1 LNNKYTTTF
10 SYIFKFPSQNLVL
23 SATEG
28 LKKLGKSGSVARKL
42 QAIIAAKK
50 YGITRTAEFYTMNK
64 KTLIQWIKELKQKS
78 LKGLEVQAGRGRK
91 PLVTAAQEIEIKK
104 WISENCNI
112 TINQLRL
119 MILENMSVNLSSATV
134 HRIMQRLKFSYIT
147 PRPRHYKQD
156 QNLKNEFKKKSSY

>member
-1 LNNKYTTTF
+1 MARISVFLTDEV
-10 SYIFKFPSQNLVL
+10 VL

-28 LKKLGKSGSVARKL
+28 LKKLGKAGLVARKL

-50 YGITRTAEFYTMNK
+50 YGISKTADFYAVTK
-64 KTLIQWIKELKQKS
+64 KTLIQWVKELKQES
-78 LKGLEVQAGRGRK
+78 IEALEIQVGRGRK
-91 PLVTAAQEIEIKK
+91 PLVNETQEAEIKK

-119 MILENMSVNLSSATV
+119 MILENMSINLSSATV

-147 PRPRHYKQD
+147 PRPRHHKQD
-156 QNLKNEFKKKSSY
+156 QNLKDEFKKKSSYRRK

>member
-1 LNNKYTTTF
+1 MARISVFLTDEV
-10 SYIFKFPSQNLVL
+10 VL

-28 LKKLGKSGSVARKL
+28 LKKLGKAGLVARKL

-50 YGITRTAEFYTMNK
+50 YGISKTADFYAVTK
-64 KTLIQWIKELKQKS
+64 KTLIQWVKELKQES
-78 LKGLEVQAGRGRK
+78 LEALEIQVGRGRK
-91 PLVTAAQEIEIKK
+91 PLVTETQEAEIKK

-119 MILENMSVNLSSATV
+119 MILENMSINLSSATV

-147 PRPRHYKQD
+147 PRPRHHKQD
-156 QNLKNEFKKKSSY
+156 QNLKDEFKKKSSSRRK

>member
-1 LNNKYTTTF
+1 MARISVFLTDE
-10 SYIFKFPSQNLVL
+10 IVL

-28 LKKLGKSGSVARKL
+28 LKKLGKAGLVARKL

-50 YGITRTAEFYTMNK
+50 YGISKTADFYAVTK
-64 KTLIQWIKELKQKS
+64 KTLIQWIKELKQES
-78 LKGLEVQAGRGRK
+78 IEALEIQVGRGRK
-91 PLVTAAQEIEIKK
+91 PLVTEAQEAEIKK

-119 MILENMSVNLSSATV
+119 MILENMSINLSSATV

-147 PRPRHYKQD
+147 PRPRHHKQD
-156 QNLKNEFKKKSSY
+156 QNLKDEFKKKSSYRRK

>member
-1 LNNKYTTTF
+1 MARISVFLTDEVVF
-10 SYIFKFPSQNLVL
+10 

-28 LKKLGKSGSVARKL
+28 LKKLGKAGLVARKL

-50 YGITRTAEFYTMNK
+50 YGISKTADFYAVTK
-64 KTLIQWIKELKQKS
+64 KTLIQWIKELKQES
-78 LKGLEVQAGRGRK
+78 LEALEIQVGRGRK
-91 PLVTAAQEIEIKK
+91 PLVTKAQEAEIKK

-119 MILENMSVNLSSATV
+119 MILENMSTNLSSATV

-147 PRPRHYKQD
+147 PSPRHHKQD
-156 QNLKNEFKKKSSY
+156 QNLKDEFKKKSSYRRK

>member
-1 LNNKYTTTF
+1 MARISVFLTDEV
-10 SYIFKFPSQNLVL
+10 VL

-28 LKKLGKSGSVARKL
+28 LKKLGKAGLVARKL

-50 YGITRTAEFYTMNK
+50 YGISKTADCYAVTK
-64 KTLIQWIKELKQKS
+64 KTLIQWIKELKQES
-78 LKGLEVQAGRGRK
+78 LEALEIQVGRGRK
-91 PLVTAAQEIEIKK
+91 PLVTEAQEAEIKK

-119 MILENMSVNLSSATV
+119 MILENMSINLSNATV

-147 PRPRHYKQD
+147 PRPRHHKQD
-156 QNLKNEFKKKSSY
+156 QNLKDEF

>member
-1 LNNKYTTTF
+1 MARISVFLTDEV
-10 SYIFKFPSQNLVL
+10 VL

-28 LKKLGKSGSVARKL
+28 LKKLGKAGLVARKL

-50 YGITRTAEFYTMNK
+50 YGISKTADFYAVTK
-64 KTLIQWIKELKQKS
+64 KTLIQWIKELKQES
-78 LKGLEVQAGRGRK
+78 IEALEIQVGRGRK
-91 PLVTAAQEIEIKK
+91 PLVTEAQEAEIKK

-119 MILENMSVNLSSATV
+119 MILENMSINLSSATV

-147 PRPRHYKQD
+147 PRPRHHKQD
-156 QNLKNEFKKKSSY
+156 QNLKDEFKKKSSYRRK

>member
-1 LNNKYTTTF
+1 MARISVFLTDEV
-10 SYIFKFPSQNLVL
+10 VL

-28 LKKLGKSGSVARKL
+28 LKKLGKAGVVARKL

-50 YGITRTAEFYTMNK
+50 YGISKTADFYAVTK
-64 KTLIQWIKELKQKS
+64 KTLIQWVKELKQES
-78 LKGLEVQAGRGRK
+78 LEALEIQVGRGRK
-91 PLVTAAQEIEIKK
+91 PLVTEIQEAEIKK

-119 MILENMSVNLSSATV
+119 MILENMSINLSSATV

-147 PRPRHYKQD
+147 PRPRHHKQD
-156 QNLKNEFKKKSSY
+156 QNLKDEFKKKI

>member
-1 LNNKYTTTF
+1 MARISVFLTDEV
-10 SYIFKFPSQNLVL
+10 VL

-28 LKKLGKSGSVARKL
+28 LKKLGKAGLVARKL

-50 YGITRTAEFYTMNK
+50 YGISKTADFYAVTK
-64 KTLIQWIKELKQKS
+64 KTLIQWVKELKQES
-78 LKGLEVQAGRGRK
+78 IEVLEIQVGRGRK
-91 PLVTAAQEIEIKK
+91 PLVNETQEAEIKK

-119 MILENMSVNLSSATV
+119 MILENMSINLSSATV

-147 PRPRHYKQD
+147 PRPRHRKQD
-156 QNLKNEFKKKSSY
+156 QNLKDEFKKKSSYRRK

>member
-1 LNNKYTTTF
+1 MARISVFLTDE
-10 SYIFKFPSQNLVL
+10 IVL

-28 LKKLGKSGSVARKL
+28 LKKLGKAGLVARKL

-50 YGITRTAEFYTMNK
+50 YGISKTADFYAVTK
-64 KTLIQWIKELKQKS
+64 KTLIQWIKELKQES
-78 LKGLEVQAGRGRK
+78 IEALEIQVGRGRK
-91 PLVTAAQEIEIKK
+91 PLVTEAQEAEIKK

-119 MILENMSVNLSSATV
+119 MILENMSISLSSATV

-147 PRPRHYKQD
+147 PRPRHQKQD
-156 QNLKNEFKKKSSY
+156 QNLKDEFKKKSSYRRK

>member
-1 LNNKYTTTF
+1 MICYNIAVFLTDEV
-10 SYIFKFPSQNLVL
+10 VL

-28 LKKLGKSGSVARKL
+28 LKKLGKSGLVARKL

-50 YGITRTAEFYTMNK
+50 HGITKTSEFYAVTK
-64 KTLIQWIKELKQKS
+64 KTLIQWIKELKQES
-78 LKGLEVQAGRGRK
+78 LEGLEVQVGRGRK
-91 PLVTAAQEIEIKK
+91 PLVTEAQEAKIKR

-119 MILENMSVNLSSATV
+119 MILENMSINLSNATV

-147 PRPRHYKQD
+147 PRPRHHKQD
-156 QNLKNEFKKKSSY
+156 QNLKDEFKKKSSY